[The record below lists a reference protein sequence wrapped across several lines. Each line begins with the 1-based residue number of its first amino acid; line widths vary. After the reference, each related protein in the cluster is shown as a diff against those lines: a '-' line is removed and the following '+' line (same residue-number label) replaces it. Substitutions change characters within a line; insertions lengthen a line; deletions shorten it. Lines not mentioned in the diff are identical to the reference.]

1 MRIHFLLR
9 ISFCSIFLASCVQTD
24 FKDAVE
30 SSSLAPPVEN
40 MQIEFSSKVEET
52 GLNVTPYKVTIN
64 VKTPKDYGLFLAKST
79 DPMAF
84 YGLNSINP
92 SLPPST
98 IIPLVPVV
106 STDFTYED
114 VSPTLGVV
122 YYYAVLKKVESVVSV
137 SDPNS
142 TAGTQGLPP
151 PSQITIPV
159 TPVDVYNLS
168 PQVISQSGQKSKI
181 RVSFLPKTYPLYLK
195 IFVNDV
201 EASEVTIPPNTNQ
214 YELSSVD
221 FQRDYKF
228 RIIRRNG
235 MTDIDSAVTSNVAA
249 LWPTLNYGNDITF
262 KVMPKQNI
270 HEYKIEVKDTTS
282 YGAYYRVFTSD
293 DNISFIETSYVSE
306 NTPVRAWSSDYA
318 APTTKYVKV
327 SQYDRNDVLMST
339 STVFALSVPRD
350 IYVGSSQIL
359 TGTAYQTAGVINV
372 GRLVLDQG
380 QLDLTDRAYTINAS
394 SITLESSDILNGQFG
409 LLIMTSDFVSN
420 NSVIQSFSNASV
432 SVYPTHGKSA
442 GDVKIVTSTA
452 SGNITI
458 RNKGQKGYVG
468 PTGATGSTPT
478 DMTYGNC
485 AMASVGGG
493 ACAYA
498 TFGYVGWHW
507 NSPPAGIPSNI
518 NNDAG
523 YPNCPAVT
531 HVSGFASGAGHY
543 AGYYPTMQPL
553 AGNIGQAGLTGGNSG
568 ASGRATIWASVSS
581 TLNISFDNG
590 SVIGG
595 LGGAGGAGGVGQKI
609 WSGSYNCP
617 WFQGSTGPTG
627 NAGYYGLSGAAGLRC
642 EKYPNDI
649 IQNCY

>member
-9 ISFCSIFLASCVQTD
+9 IGFCSIFLASCVQTD

-142 TAGTQGLPP
+142 TTGTQGLPP
-151 PSQITIPV
+151 PSQITIPI

-168 PQVISQSGQKSKI
+168 PQVISQSGQRSKI

-235 MTDIDSAVTSNVAA
+235 MTDIDSAVTSNVAS

-262 KVMPKQNI
+262 KVIPKQNI

-282 YGAYYRVFTSD
+282 YGTYYRVFTSD

-318 APTTKYVKV
+318 APTTKYVKI
-327 SQYDRNDVLMST
+327 SQYDRNDVLMNT
-339 STVFALSVPRD
+339 SAVFPLTIPRD
-350 IYVGSSQIL
+350 IYIGTSQVVSGSS
-359 TGTAYQTAGVINV
+359 YHVAGLIKV
-372 GRLVLDQG
+372 GRLQIYQG
-380 QLDLTDRAYTINAS
+380 QFNLSDRAYTINADS
-394 SITLESSDILNGQFG
+394 VSLESCDILNGEFG
-409 LLIMTSDFVSN
+409 LMITTKDFSSEN
-420 NSVIQSFSNASV
+420 GIIQSFSNASV
-432 SVYPTHGKSA
+432 AVSPNAGKNA
-442 GDVKIVTSTA
+442 GDVKISAVNAT
-452 SGNITI
+452 GNLIV

-468 PTGATGSTPT
+468 AAGGVGSTPT
-478 DMTYGNC
+478 DLTYGNC
-485 AMASVGGG
+485 AYVNVGYGVCG
-493 ACAYA
+493 YA
-498 TFGYVGWHW
+498 TYGYGGYHW
-507 NSPPAGIPSNI
+507 NSPPAGIPTYW
-518 NNDAG
+518 NNDSSQA
-523 YPNCPAVT
+523 NCPAVNY
-531 HVSGFASGAGHY
+531 S
-543 AGYYPTMQPL
+543 GYYPTIQPL
-553 AGNIGQAGLTGGNSG
+553 GGNMGQTGQMGGTSGNSG
-568 ASGRATIWASVSS
+568 KATIWVSGS
-581 TLNISFDNG
+581 SELNITLDNG
-590 SVIGG
+590 SVLGG
-595 LGGAGGAGGVGQKI
+595 SGGAGGSGGVGQRI

-617 WFQGSTGPTG
+617 VFQGTAGLTGTAGQQGISG
-627 NAGYYGLSGAAGLRC
+627 NAGLRC
-642 EKYPNDI
+642 EKYPNDLM
-649 IQNCY
+649 QDCY